1 MSCWVANW
9 DANNPQLRANL
20 SRVLRAA
27 RDSARRRDLPTIEL
41 AREWQRGTL
50 AGLDVPN
57 PRYLG
62 RFRGETG
69 LKRLEVHVGPKVG
82 VSAKTVSRELAAFE
96 RRLQRV
102 VAALDARYPSAQ
114 QLDLDGLAAVI
125 DLSAWV
131 HAEWVRIHPFA
142 NGNGRTARIWAN
154 FVFMRYGIP
163 PVVRLRPRPDAG
175 YGAASARAM
184 DGDWKPTA
192 VVFRRMLLELPAS
205 ETPPA
210 RPHRRR

>member
-1 MSCWVANW
+1 M
-9 DANNPQLRANL
+9 
-20 SRVLRAA
+20 
-27 RDSARRRDLPTIEL
+27 
-41 AREWQRGTL
+41 

-57 PRYLG
+57 HRYVG
-62 RFRGETG
+62 RFRGEPG
-69 LKRLEVHVGPKVG
+69 IKRLEVQVGPKVA
-82 VSAKTVSRELAAFE
+82 VSAKTVGRELAAFE

-102 VAALDARYPSAQ
+102 VAALDARYPAAE
-114 QLDLDGLAAVI
+114 QLDVDGLAAVI

-154 FVFMRYGIP
+154 FVFMRYGVP
-163 PVVRLRPRPDAG
+163 PAVRLRPRPDRG

-205 ETPPA
+205 ETRSP
-210 RPHRRR
+210 RRK